1 MHKAILIFFSILM
14 TFSCSKKE
22 QEKGEII
29 RPIKYGKII
38 KSTGNDA
45 YTFSGTAKA
54 NNETNLSFRVSGTLR
69 TVQVK
74 LGDRVRKGQLLATID
89 PTDFNISF
97 DQAVA
102 KKKGAEASLISA
114 ETQIKSAESQLIT
127 TKSNYKRVE
136 NLYENNS
143 VPVSEYEQAKASYEA
158 AFSQFNA
165 AKAQYEAARTE
176 VTASEKQKESAK
188 NQVNYTRL
196 EAPFDG
202 IITQVDV
209 EENETIPSGN
219 PVAVISTEAKPQ
231 VNLGVPEI
239 FINKIFKGQ
248 EVKIQ
253 FSVLSGKSFKGI
265 VDEVSFAAGS
275 SPTYPV
281 NVRIIKPSDEI
292 RPGMAANVTFDF
304 GLAKS
309 KTTERIISPIK
320 AVGEGNDGNFVFVL
334 EALDDGNYLVKKR
347 NIKIGDLLST
357 GFEVKEGLKEGELVA
372 TAGLKSLLDGMK
384 VKLIDFK

>member
-1 MHKAILIFFSILM
+1 MNKVILIFFSLII
-14 TFSCSKKE
+14 TASCSKKE
-22 QEKGEII
+22 EKSEEII
-29 RPIKYGKII
+29 RPIKFGKIV
-38 KSTGNDA
+38 KSAGDDS
-45 YTFSGTAKA
+45 YTFSGTAQA

-74 LGDRVRKGQLLATID
+74 LGDRVKKGQIIATID
-89 PTDFNISF
+89 PSDYNISL
-97 DQAVA
+97 DQAIA
-102 KKKGAEASLISA
+102 KEKGAEAGLISA
-114 ETQIKSAESQLIT
+114 ETQIKSAESQLIAS
-127 TKSNYKRVE
+127 KSNYQRIE

-143 VPVSEYEQAKASYEA
+143 VPLSEYEQAKANFEAASSQYEA
-158 AFSQFNA
+158 T
-165 AKAQYEAARTE
+165 KAQYEASSTE
-176 VTASEKQKESAK
+176 VTASEKQKESAR

-202 IITQVDV
+202 VISEVNV
-209 EENETIPSGN
+209 EENETVASGN
-219 PVAVISTEAKPQ
+219 PVAIISTEAEPQ
-231 VNLGVPEI
+231 VNLGVPEV

-253 FSVLSGKSFKGI
+253 FSVLSGKSFNGI

-304 GLAKS
+304 SSKKS
-309 KTTERIISPIK
+309 KSVERLIAPVK

-334 EALDDGNYLVKKR
+334 EANNDGIYIAKKR

-357 GFEVKEGLKEGELVA
+357 GFEITDGLEEGELVA

-384 VKLIDFK
+384 IKLIDN

>member
-1 MHKAILIFFSILM
+1 MHKLILIFFSILM
-14 TFSCSKKE
+14 TFSCGKKE
-22 QEKGEII
+22 TEKEEII

-38 KSTGNDA
+38 KSTGNDT

-54 NNETNLSFRVSGTLR
+54 NNETNLSFRVSGTLHA
-69 TVQVK
+69 VPVK
-74 LGDRVRKGQLLATID
+74 LGDRVRKGQLIATID
-89 PTDFNISF
+89 PSDYNISF

-102 KKKGAEASLISA
+102 KEKGAAASLISA

-143 VPVSEYEQAKASYEA
+143 VPLSEYEQAKASYETA
-158 AFSQFNA
+158 LSQFNA
-165 AKAQYEAARTE
+165 AKAKYEASRTE
-176 VTASEKQKESAK
+176 VTASEKQKESAR

-202 IITQVDV
+202 IITQVAV
-209 EENETIPSGN
+209 EENESVASGS
-219 PVAVISTEAKPQ
+219 PIAVISTETEPQ

-248 EVKIQ
+248 EAKIQ
-253 FSVLSGKSFKGI
+253 FSVLSGKAFDGL
-265 VDEVSFAAGS
+265 VEEVSFAAGS

-304 GLAKS
+304 SNDKS
-309 KTTERIISPIK
+309 KSVQRIISPIK

-334 EALDDGNYLVKKR
+334 EAQDDGYYVAKKR
-347 NIKIGDLLST
+347 NITIGELLST

-384 VKLIDFK
+384 VKLIDN

>member
-1 MHKAILIFFSILM
+1 MNKAILMFFGILL

-22 QEKGEII
+22 TEKEKII

-69 TVQVK
+69 TVPVK
-74 LGDRVRKGQLLATID
+74 LGDRVRKGQLIATID
-89 PTDFNISF
+89 PSDYNISF

-102 KKKGAEASLISA
+102 KEKGAEASLISA

-127 TKSNYKRVE
+127 SKSNYKRVE

-143 VPVSEYEQAKASYEA
+143 VPLSEYEQAKASYETA
-158 AFSQFNA
+158 LSQFNA
-165 AKAQYEAARTE
+165 AKAKYEASRTE

-202 IITQVDV
+202 IITQVNV
-209 EENETIPSGN
+209 EENESVASGS
-219 PVAVISTEAKPQ
+219 PIAVISTETEPQ

-248 EVKIQ
+248 KAKIQ
-253 FSVLSGKSFKGI
+253 FSVLSGKSFDGI
-265 VDEVSFAAGS
+265 VEEVSFAAGS

-304 GLAKS
+304 SNEKS
-309 KTTERIISPIK
+309 KSAERIISPIK
-320 AVGEGNDGNFVFVL
+320 AVGEGNKGNFVFVL
-334 EALDDGNYLVKKR
+334 EAQEDGYYIAKKR

-357 GFEVKEGLKEGELVA
+357 GFEVKDGLKEGELVA

-384 VKLIDFK
+384 VKLIDN